1 MQAIN
6 QIIEWTR
13 WKKKVVLEKF
23 EISSSQ
29 ISRWK
34 QEKIEKPSL
43 LNPYKILDEEVQ
55 KVIDYRTSGDEIRD
69 LGYRKFTW
77 KMVDEN
83 IVFVAESA
91 VYRIL
96 RGFKLLGKAFKEK
109 DGALKEYKSKPLY
122 VHHHWHTDIAY
133 VILGGIHYYLI
144 FMLDGFSRYLLSWE
158 LMTDMSKVSVD
169 IFIQRTIDQY
179 PGAEPMII
187 HDNGSQYISH
197 EFKQILFE
205 NNCKDV
211 PARLKHP
218 ETNGKAER
226 FVGLVRSEALR
237 PKSPSFY
244 SEGKRVIERYAYEY
258 NHNRYHAGIKFL
270 KPADVFNGRGEMILV
285 ERQKKL
291 KEARRARFEF
301 NLKLNSI
308 LMEGLPA

>member
-1 MQAIN
+1 MKAIN
-6 QIIEWTR
+6 QIIEWTS

-29 ISRWK
+29 ISRWQ
-34 QEKIEKPSL
+34 QEKIGKPSL
-43 LNPYKILDEEVQ
+43 INPYKILDEEVQ
-55 KVIDYRTSGDEIRD
+55 KVIEYRTSDDDNRN

-77 KMVDEN
+77 RMVDEN
-83 IVFVAESA
+83 IVFLTESA

-96 RGFKLLGKAFKEK
+96 RYFKLLGKAFKEK
-109 DGALKEYKSKPLY
+109 DGALKEYKNKPLY

-144 FMLDGFSRYLLSWE
+144 FMLDGYSRYLLSWE
-158 LMTDMSKVSVD
+158 LMTDMSKTSVD
-169 IFIQRTIDQY
+169 IFIQKTIDKY
-179 PGAEPMII
+179 PKAEPMII

-237 PKSPSFY
+237 PNSPSY
-244 SEGKRVIERYAYEY
+244 YGEGKRVIENYVHDY
-258 NHNRYHAGIKFL
+258 NNNRYHAGIRFL
-270 KPADVFNGRGEMILV
+270 KPVDVFNGRGEIILAD
-285 ERQKKL
+285 RQRKL
-291 KEARRARFEF
+291 KEARRKRFQK
-301 NLKLNSI
+301 NSITNSI
-308 LMEGLPA
+308 LMGELPA